1 MNPTGP
7 MPPTPSGN
15 DAGSSTPPPVRAQ
28 GTGAAESAAP
38 DSAPVKVVRRL
49 QRMVPR
55 PPAEGDTG
63 PVVNRDVLAN
73 ASRSTVK
80 PQTRRNRQ
88 LVGTL
93 PGWEPLPPGEVMVS
107 KPRTAP

>member
-1 MNPTGP
+1 MSQPGTWPTP
-7 MPPTPSGN
+7 PAQDEPDQNVPAENVPAESEAPPPT
-15 DAGSSTPPPVRAQ
+15 
-28 GTGAAESAAP
+28 
-38 DSAPVKVVRRL
+38 VRRR

-55 PPAEGDTG
+55 PPSEDEGV
-63 PVVNRDVLAN
+63 VVNRDFLTS

-93 PGWEPLPPGEVMVS
+93 PDWEPLPPGEVRIS
-107 KPRTAP
+107 KPHVTT

>member
-1 MNPTGP
+1 MSQPGTWP
-7 MPPTPSGN
+7 
-15 DAGSSTPPPVRAQ
+15 TPPPADGGTTAQ
-28 GTGAAESAAP
+28 PPAAAAP
-38 DSAPVKVVRRL
+38 ENRLPAAAGEAGASPHVVRRR

-55 PPAEGDTG
+55 PPAEDEG

-88 LVGTL
+88 LVGSL
-93 PGWEPLPPGEVMVS
+93 PGWEPLPPGEVVVS
-107 KPRTAP
+107 KPRSTP